1 MQAHHL
7 SNFAVCTVALTFV
20 ARSTDH
26 RFLIYAGICRAG
38 IVSPRVQAQ
47 NKFNIPGL
55 PAGSQFVLMGI
66 YLVLAYAVG
75 APKMYTYMLKAR
87 RKQLQK
93 PSEMKS
99 VSTKKQS

>member
-1 MQAHHL
+1 VSLHAQAL
-7 SNFAVCTVALTFV
+7 
-20 ARSTDH
+20 
-26 RFLIYAGICRAG
+26 
-38 IVSPRVQAQ
+38 

-55 PAGSQFVLMGI
+55 PAGSQFILMGI

-75 APKMYTYMLKAR
+75 APRMYTYMLKAR

-99 VSTKKQS
+99 GGTKKQS